1 MSDAEDQ
8 PVEQRPTGAG
18 TADPDAWATATE
30 EDLAAEQARRRERYG
45 SPPPDPAEELRRLA
59 DAVTERIAR
68 LPGGLGLGAAP
79 LAAQARAAIEPVIE
93 RNAEVFQH
101 LASAGQELLAA
112 YRSAV
117 EGQERSW
124 TRADRPDR
132 PDPKDGPNPPEDAR
146 PTPEEHTGDR
156 DVPDHRDDSPGQGG
170 PHRIDLD

>member
-1 MSDAEDQ
+1 MSDAEEQQ
-8 PVEQRPTGAG
+8 PAGQQRRTEGDAPD
-18 TADPDAWATATE
+18 ADADAWATATE

-59 DAVTERIAR
+59 DAVTQRIAR

-79 LAAQARAAIEPVIE
+79 LAAQARARIEPVIE

-101 LASAGQELLAA
+101 LAAAGQELLAA

-117 EGQERSW
+117 EGQERTW
-124 TRADRPDR
+124 TRVDRPDR
-132 PDPKDGPNPPEDAR
+132 PEQPRPAREADA
-146 PTPEEHTGDR
+146 EDR
-156 DVPDHRDDSPGQGG
+156 DVPDHRDDSRDDSPGQDG